1 MKIFYLFAL
10 VILSFHALV
19 AEDVASAA
27 PPVGAG
33 RFLQSQQ
40 TNNLRE
46 QQQLNQLQ
54 REQELNQTQQQLDN
68 CGSAGKRVQVRD
80 RSSSMMFSGK

>member
-1 MKIFYLFAL
+1 MKSFYLFAL

-54 REQELNQTQQQLDN
+54 REQELNRRQLQEQFNQTQQRLEEL
-68 CGSAGKRVQVRD
+68 RR
-80 RSSSMMFSGK
+80 